1 MSGQSSKNEGPG
13 SAAFGR
19 LRHPH
24 SGSSNGRVVPAAYP
38 PPVDSQKEFVKRG
51 LDSEDELIEVGVA
64 IVGGGTAG
72 LACANRLL
80 QLLGDDPETMERL
93 GEVPVAVIEKA
104 KTCGGHN
111 LSGAVM
117 RPGPLQELFPELTR
131 EQWRQEGFAF
141 GEVKKESVYVL
152 PSAKTKIRIPPPP
165 PQHNHGNEVISVS
178 ALARY
183 QQRVAEEAGAYILTE
198 TAATQLIV
206 EDGRVV
212 GVRSGDKGRGK
223 DGEPLSNFE
232 PGTDIKAQATV
243 LAEGCWGHI
252 TGAAIKEF
260 DLAAGREPQVW
271 ELGVKEVWKV
281 TKPLDRVIH
290 TLAGWP
296 LKISAKYGQIG
307 GSWIYPM
314 KNEKTGEDLV
324 SIGFIIDLDYADA
337 TTSAHDLLQ
346 EIKTHP
352 LFKGILEG
360 GERVA
365 WGAKA
370 LPAGGYWAMPKLSM
384 PGALLVGD
392 AAGIMNLAS
401 LKGVHYAIKS
411 GMLAAESIYAALKRG
426 DSSLE
431 SYEQVVE
438 DSIIGKDL
446 WEQRNTRQPFQKG
459 LIRGGPLVN
468 LMIATKG
475 RFPGGRWALHRND
488 AKPMFI
494 GKTKDSYPKPDGKYT
509 FDKLSSVFITGNA
522 TRDDAPNH
530 IRVQKHVPREVAETW
545 RWMCPAG
552 VYEIP
557 EDGEGGNESGVV
569 DVIVNYTNCVQCG
582 AITAKGGRLTTPE
595 GGDGPLYQIL

>member
-1 MSGQSSKNEGPG
+1 MSHE
-13 SAAFGR
+13 
-19 LRHPH
+19 
-24 SGSSNGRVVPAAYP
+24 NGKVVPAAFP
-38 PPVDSQKEFVKRG
+38 PPVDPPREFVKHG
-51 LDSEDELIEVGVA
+51 LDPEDELIEVGVA

-80 QLLGDDPETMERL
+80 QLLADDPETMERL

-104 KTCGGHN
+104 KTCGGHC

-117 RPGPLQELFPELTR
+117 RPGPLEELFPEMTR

-141 GEVKKESVYVL
+141 GEVKKESVYLL
-152 PSAKTKIRIPPPP
+152 PNGRTKVRIPPPP
-165 PQHNHGNEVISVS
+165 PQHNHGNEVVSVS
-178 ALARY
+178 AMARF
-183 QQRVAEEAGAYILTE
+183 QQRQAEEAGAYVLTE

-206 EDGRVV
+206 EDGRVA

-243 LAEGCWGHI
+243 LAEGCWGHL
-252 TGAAIKEF
+252 TGVAIREF
-260 DLAAGREPQVW
+260 ELGDGREPQVW

-281 TKPLDRVIH
+281 PKPLDRVIH

-296 LKISAKYGQIG
+296 LKISAKYHQIG

-314 KNEKTGEDLV
+314 KDEKNGDDLV

-346 EIKTHP
+346 QIKTHP

-370 LPAGGYWAMPKLSM
+370 LPAGGYWSMPKLSM
-384 PGALLVGD
+384 PGAVLVGD
-392 AAGIMNLAS
+392 SGGMVNLAS

-411 GMLAAESIYAALKRG
+411 GVLAAESIYAALRRG
-426 DSSLE
+426 ESSFQ
-431 SYEQVVE
+431 SYEQAVE
-438 DSIIGKDL
+438 DSIIGKDM

-459 LIRGGPLVN
+459 LIKGGPLVN

-475 RFPGGRWALHRND
+475 RFPSGRWSLHRND
-488 AKPMFI
+488 SQPIFI
-494 GKTKDSYPKPDGKYT
+494 GKTKDSYPKPDGKYI
-509 FDKLSSVFITGNA
+509 FDKLSSVFISGNA

-530 IRVQKHVPREVAETW
+530 IRVQKHVPRELAETW

-557 EDGEGGNESGVV
+557 EDAPQEGEV
-569 DVIVNYTNCVQCG
+569 DVVVNYTNCVQCG